1 MASYPP
7 PSFQS
12 TIFDSN
18 AFTHTLDNGGLSQAQ
33 ADTLYYKYPL
43 GQAYETL
50 QTTDHTGLATFQAG
64 IDINAGSLQF
74 ADNTIQTTA
83 FTGSANQT
91 LSQTLVNGNSAGSTS
106 INMNN
111 NAITNCASVSGLQ
124 LSTGV
129 VSTNI
134 NIGNGNLN
142 GTTTGGYNIL
152 IGNGI
157 AINNTTGKNNNIIG
171 SSSGVALTSGQGNN
185 SMGSNSLSADTIG
198 EFNVAMGN
206 RAGEKNISGSYNV
219 YLGSQA
225 GQNGTSGSNNTFCG
239 QASGQN
245 DTGSNNSYLGNGSSI
260 GGGVSN
266 SSVIGIGATTSTA
279 NTIQLGR
286 TSENVNCPNTLSVAG
301 TITNTATQPAYS
313 DSSTNVPTTAWVQG
327 CILNQYGL
335 GTNILYQP
343 GTNFVVSSNVSTTLG
358 SQSLTA
364 GTWSISYSIGYN
376 IDNSAV
382 GQYTT
387 IGLSNSTTIQF
398 FGKYGVATQT
408 IWANNTNSGGVLAI
422 ANGSTTLI
430 LTATT
435 TIYFLGKV
443 VYLGGV
449 ANLGALTLGNASFT
463 RIG

>member
-1 MASYPP
+1 MATYPP

-18 AFTHTLDNGGLSQAQ
+18 AFTHTLANGGLSQAE
-33 ADTLYYKYPL
+33 ADLLYYKYPL

-50 QTTDHTGLATFQAG
+50 QQTDHTGLATFQAG
-64 IDINAGSLQF
+64 IDLNAGTLQF
-74 ADNTIQTTA
+74 PDNTTQTTA
-83 FTGSANQT
+83 FTGSSSQT

-111 NAITNCASVSGLQ
+111 QLISNCASVSGLQ

-129 VSTNI
+129 VATNI

-142 GTTTGGYNIL
+142 GTTTGGYNII

-157 AINNTTGKNNNIIG
+157 ATGNTTGKNNNMIG
-171 SSSGVALTSGQGNN
+171 SSSGVAMTSGQGNN
-185 SMGSNSLSADTIG
+185 TMGSNSLNANTIG
-198 EFNVAMGN
+198 DFNIAMGN
-206 RAGEKNISGSYNV
+206 RAGEKNISGDYNV
-219 YLGSQA
+219 FLGSQA
-225 GQNGTSGSNNTFCG
+225 GQNGTAGTQNTFCG

-245 DTGSNNSYLGNGSSI
+245 DTGSNNSYLGCGTSI

-266 SSVIGIGATTSTA
+266 STCIGIGATTSTA

-313 DSSTNVPTTAWVQG
+313 DSTTKVPTTAWVQG

-343 GTNFVVSSNVSTTLG
+343 GTNFTMSSNVSTTLG
-358 SQSLTA
+358 SQSIGA

-382 GQYTT
+382 GQYATL
-387 IGLSNSTTIQF
+387 GLSNSTTIQF
-398 FGKYGVATQT
+398 SGKYGNATQT
-408 IWANNTNSGGVLAI
+408 IWANNTNSGGILAF

-449 ANLGALTLGNASFT
+449 ANLGALTLNSASFT